1 MKQDFN
7 KIMEYAIKRCE
18 GIYVDDGAGKNSFY
32 LIYPF
37 TTENISGYIEEFDL
51 KNKSLLTVGSSGDQ
65 AINAILN
72 DCKDISVLD
81 INPYSKFYYYLK
93 IASILSLDIDKYLEF
108 LRYKNYPNVFKYN
121 KNIFNKD
128 SYNKLKPTLRLLD
141 YESYLFW
148 DELFNSFKHIDIRD
162 NLFSNDEDRTS
173 VISACNPYLQSKSLY
188 EITKSKVKR
197 VEPKFIIGDLFKT
210 DLQRKYDNIWLS
222 NIGAYLPKRQVKVMI
237 DKMDNLLN
245 TDGKML
251 ISYLYETTIDTKYKN
266 NWSPIY
272 DLQKTFNI
280 LRIYNPSLISFTG
293 VNGLKFQDDN
303 MKDSALIYK
312 KKK

>member
-1 MKQDFN
+1 M
-7 KIMEYAIKRCE
+7 
-18 GIYVDDGAGKNSFY
+18 
-32 LIYPF
+32 
-37 TTENISGYIEEFDL
+37 
-51 KNKSLLTVGSSGDQ
+51 
-65 AINAILN
+65 
-72 DCKDISVLD
+72 
-81 INPYSKFYYYLK
+81 
-93 IASILSLDIDKYLEF
+93 
-108 LRYKNYPNVFKYN
+108 
-121 KNIFNKD
+121 
-128 SYNKLKPTLRLLD
+128 
-141 YESYLFW
+141 
-148 DELFNSFKHIDIRD
+148 
-162 NLFSNDEDRTS
+162 
-173 VISACNPYLQSKSLY
+173 QSKSLY

-293 VNGLKFQDDN
+293 VIGLKFQDDD
-303 MKDSALIYK
+303 MKDSILIYRK
-312 KKK
+312 KK